1 MERESY
7 PPFNTGKSFD
17 ILSQFAERANKL
29 KQSEIRNLF
38 SVANRPDIISLAGGM
53 PNLENL
59 DFKKID
65 SLISEIILSEG
76 NTALQYGG
84 GQGLPLLREQITE
97 IMALEGIKSHSEDII
112 LTTGSQQALDL
123 TARLFINPGD
133 VILVESPS
141 YVGAL
146 GTFMQ
151 YQPEIIHLPTDE
163 DGIIPELLE
172 ESLIANIKAGKKT
185 KFLYLVPN
193 FQNPSSATLTLA
205 RRVAIIEL
213 AKKYSF
219 FILEDN
225 PYGLLYFETPPPP
238 ALRSLN
244 EEHVI
249 YLGTFSKTFAP
260 GLRVGWALVPHSLRE
275 KFIIA
280 TENSNL
286 SLSNLNQMVI
296 SAYLSETPYQEQI
309 RKFAIKYAEK
319 SALAISALKKYSP
332 SEVKYTT
339 PKGGFYLWLTLP
351 PSIDA
356 NKLLPLA
363 IINKVAYVPGTAF
376 YANKNGNHNLRLS
389 FCYPKPEQITRG
401 VQILGELLSAE
412 VALKNKN

>member
-53 PNLENL
+53 PNLEDL